1 MQRSYLTDMKERKN
15 SIDSVMKKG
24 RGKFWLLFA
33 VAIIG
38 LAVSIILASSL
49 GAFQVDPK
57 TTYEILLYKIF
68 GIGGASTQELLGS
81 SNYNVIWLI
90 RFPRIL
96 LGIIVGAG
104 LALCGCV
111 MQACVRNPLAEPYIL
126 GISSGASLGATFSIM
141 LGIGGVQFLNIS
153 GVSFWSF
160 LGAMGAAIFVLTLS
174 VLGGKATSTKL
185 ILSGTVINAICTAFS
200 NFIISVGSNKEGMQ
214 SIKFWTMGSLASAKW
229 DSLWVPCLATGI
241 CALFF
246 LTQTRKLNAMLMGD
260 EVALTLGIHL
270 NRSRYIYMILVSLL
284 TGVLVSYCGIIGFV
298 GLMIP
303 HVVRALVGSD
313 HRRLV
318 PLVLLLG
325 AIFLVWADAIARI
338 IIPNAELAIGIVTGM
353 IGAPFFAYILIRK
366 SYGYG
371 E

>member
-1 MQRSYLTDMKERKN
+1 MERAWLLMKEQNN
-15 SIDSVMKKG
+15 SINDVMKKE
-24 RGKFWLLFA
+24 RVKFWLIL
-33 VAIIG
+33 VAATVGLII
-38 LAVSIILASSL
+38 SIIIASSL
-49 GAFQVDPK
+49 GAFSVDSK
-57 TTYEILLYKIF
+57 TTYEILLYKLF
-68 GIGGASTQELLGS
+68 GIGTTSVDEIIGS
-81 SNYNVIWLI
+81 PDYNVIWLI
-90 RFPRIL
+90 RFPRVL

-141 LGIGGVQFLNIS
+141 LGVGGVQFLNIS

-160 LGAMGAAIFVLTLS
+160 LGAMVASIFVLTLS
-174 VLGGKATSTKL
+174 VLGGKPTSTKL

-229 DSLWVPCLATGI
+229 DNLWVPFLATGV
-241 CALFF
+241 CTLFF

-260 EVALTLGIHL
+260 EVALTLGINL
-270 NRSRYIYMILVSLL
+270 NRYRHLYMLLVSLL

-318 PLVLLLG
+318 PLVILFG
-325 AIFLVWADAIARI
+325 GIFLVWADAIARI
-338 IIPNAELAIGIVTGM
+338 VLKNAELSIGIVTGM
-353 IGAPFFAYILIRK
+353 VGAPFFAYILIRK
-366 SYGYG
+366 SYGYA